1 MEVFD
6 SAWGVRAKLLRPMEQ
21 TERDSIVAKALDL
34 QDKMKANLRKI
45 HEITRKYIVSVP
57 PLYKTVLR

>member
-1 MEVFD
+1 
-6 SAWGVRAKLLRPMEQ
+6 MEQ